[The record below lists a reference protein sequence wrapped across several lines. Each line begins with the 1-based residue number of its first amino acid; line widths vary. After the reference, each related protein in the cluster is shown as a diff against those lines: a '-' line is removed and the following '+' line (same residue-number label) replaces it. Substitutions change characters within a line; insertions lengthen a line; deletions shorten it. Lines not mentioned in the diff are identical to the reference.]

1 MVDRVMMQ
9 ASRRRLFTPRAV
21 VSLILALAGLVYLMP
36 VYVMVSNG
44 LKDAQSV
51 GVSTMWVPAINFQGT
66 GFLEA
71 WHRLSPNMLN
81 SLLIVVP
88 AAVISSAVGSLNG
101 YILSKWRFPGA
112 DILFVVMLFGFFIPY
127 QSILIPLIK
136 FLQVIGLY
144 GSIGGLIVVHVAYGL
159 PVTTLIFRNYFA
171 NVPNEI
177 LESARMDGAGVFG
190 AFVQILLPL
199 SLPAFVVSLIFQFT
213 SIWNDFL
220 FGVTIVPNP
229 RFQPVTVALNNLSG
243 TFSVD
248 WNVVMAGAVIAALP
262 TALIYLLLGRYFVQ
276 GLLAGSVRG

>member
-1 MVDRVMMQ
+1 MPRTPH
-9 ASRRRLFTPRAV
+9 ASRTV
-21 VSLILALAGLVYLMP
+21 ITVILILAGLLYLVP
-36 VYVMVSNG
+36 VYVMVTNG
-44 LKDAQSV
+44 LKNAESV
-51 GVSTMWVPAINFQGT
+51 GISTMWVPAIDLQGA

-71 WHRLSPNMLN
+71 WQRLSPNLLN

-88 AAVISSAVGSLNG
+88 AAVISSAIGSLNG

-112 DILFVVMLFGFFIPY
+112 DVVFVVMLFGFFIPY

-136 FLQVIGLY
+136 FLQMIGLY
-144 GSIGGLIVVHVAYGL
+144 GSVGGLIVVHVAYGL

-177 LESARMDGAGVFG
+177 LESARMDGAGVIG
-190 AFVQILLPL
+190 AFFQVLLPL

-229 RFQPVTVALNNLSG
+229 RFQPVTVALNNLAG

>member
-1 MVDRVMMQ
+1 
-9 ASRRRLFTPRAV
+9 
-21 VSLILALAGLVYLMP
+21 
-36 VYVMVSNG
+36 
-44 LKDAQSV
+44 
-51 GVSTMWVPAINFQGT
+51 MWVPAIDLQGA

-71 WHRLSPNMLN
+71 WQRLSPNLLN
-81 SLLIVVP
+81 SLFIVVP
-88 AAVISSAVGSLNG
+88 AAVISSAIGSLNG

-112 DILFVVMLFGFFIPY
+112 DVVFVVMLFGFFIPY

-136 FLQVIGLY
+136 FLQMIGLY
-144 GSIGGLIVVHVAYGL
+144 GSVGGLIVVHVAYGL

-177 LESARMDGAGVFG
+177 LESARMDGAGVIG
-190 AFVQILLPL
+190 AFFQVLLPL

-229 RFQPVTVALNNLSG
+229 RFQPVTVALNNLAG